1 MSQEAESSARDPN
14 RAPEFRENIK
24 RMMQEIIT
32 NANMEGWGS
41 LEVLD
46 LMEEVLQKLRLS
58 YADEPAPASAL
69 IEGDL
74 KVGSLAVEGE
84 PIR

>member
-1 MSQEAESSARDPN
+1 
-14 RAPEFRENIK
+14 
-24 RMMQEIIT
+24 MMQEIIT

-46 LMEEVLQKLRLS
+46 LMEEALQKLRS
-58 YADEPAPASAL
+58 IYAEEPAPANAL

-74 KVGSLAVEGE
+74 EVDGLA
-84 PIR
+84 